1 SGSKGDLSVNFST
14 ITPKNPKSAL
24 RKVARVQLTSG
35 FEIAIY
41 IPSIDHNVQE
51 HSVVLIR
58 GGRITY
64 LHNFYVIYD
73 IFFILLCSKI

>member
-1 SGSKGDLSVNFST
+1 MTSKEFNEESYEVKISCT
-14 ITPKNPKSAL
+14 
-24 RKVARVQLTSG
+24 VARVQLTSG